1 MELKNITGK
10 TLTRIRS
17 LLTFGLAVTYLG
29 NLLIRSQAL
38 EDLILVLMII
48 VILLGFTAVTGSS
61 KIIGYLSFAVS
72 IALLLYFDAPLSVWR
87 QALQDNLFLVV
98 MFIMVPLM
106 GIPIQ
111 HGGYTLTHTRFV
123 GHR

>member
-10 TLTRIRS
+10 ALTRIRS

-29 NLLIRSQAL
+29 NLLMRSQAL
-38 EDLILVLMII
+38 EDLIIVLMII

-111 HGGYTLTHTRFV
+111 HGRIYPSPSESF
-123 GHR
+123 